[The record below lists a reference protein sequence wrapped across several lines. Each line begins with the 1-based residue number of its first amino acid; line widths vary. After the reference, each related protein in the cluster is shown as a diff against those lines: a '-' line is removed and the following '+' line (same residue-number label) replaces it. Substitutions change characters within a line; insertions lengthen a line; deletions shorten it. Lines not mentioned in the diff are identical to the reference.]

1 MLASHT
7 HNSVLVVASTIYVL
21 FRSIRHIL
29 YFIIYYGRIF
39 KNHSAQLMGLKKEV
53 VNFKFNKMKKCIIII
68 NFKKI

>member
-29 YFIIYYGRIF
+29 YYFIIYYGHIF

-53 VNFKFNKMKKCIIII
+53 VNFKFNKMK
-68 NFKKI
+68 NA